1 MGINVFPPLNKDM
14 KTSANGSCQSGET
27 FLVATGVCGGES
39 QTVCVCN
46 ELYSDAISL
55 IMIKTKIQ
63 KFLDDMRVKM

>member
-27 FLVATGVCGGES
+27 FLVATGVCVGGVS
-39 QTVCVCN
+39 DCVCN

-63 KFLDDMRVKM
+63 KFLDYMRVKM